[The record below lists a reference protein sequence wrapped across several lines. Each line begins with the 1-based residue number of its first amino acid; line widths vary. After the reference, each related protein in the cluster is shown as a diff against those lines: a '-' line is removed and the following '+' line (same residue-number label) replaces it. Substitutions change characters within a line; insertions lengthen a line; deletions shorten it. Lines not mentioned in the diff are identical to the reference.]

1 MLQYHCQR
9 GIDNSKSLVRFRVH
23 FKRKQIN
30 IKMKFYLAAAV
41 LATVLVAANCAP
53 YQIVYLVPVEAAPV
67 ARVARSAQF
76 SGSAANA
83 GAQSFNAGGFGGG
96 FSGSSANAAS
106 QSFSQGGGFPG
117 FGGFSGSAASAGAQS
132 FSGGAG
138 GFPGFGGFS
147 GSAANAGAQSFSG

>member
-53 YQIVYLVPVEAAPV
+53 YQSEWTPDFSDFNSV
-67 ARVARSAQF
+67 A
-76 SGSAANA
+76 
-83 GAQSFNAGGFGGG
+83 
-96 FSGSSANAAS
+96 GSSA
-106 QSFSQGGGFPG
+106 QCVEQMIII
-117 FGGFSGSAASAGAQS
+117 
-132 FSGGAG
+132 
-138 GFPGFGGFS
+138 
-147 GSAANAGAQSFSG
+147 